1 MQIGGGQQ
9 PYLYSSVIVPV
20 ASEKK
25 AAAQQSGDQKVPAN
39 EKVPPNQDKSNHKTD
54 KEKSDQQRSASSDD
68 SKSKKDKSSNSN
80 SSSNTGVEFTADELK
95 LIEKLSKRD
104 QEVRTHEQ
112 AHAAVGGVHA
122 GAPKYQYERGPDGAQ
137 YAISGEVPI
146 DIAPVAGD
154 PEKSLEKMLQVQ
166 RAALAPAEPSSQDR
180 KVAAKASQQA
190 SQARAEI
197 LLRDREEAKQQQ
209 EELKAKRESSDTSNS
224 SDSSNSSGS
233 SDSGI
238 ATEKADKPHYR
249 GVQAQGII
257 EGINKAA
264 SEFQSTISGT
274 TSTSTIENF
283 HRIIQPFFLLI
294 SFASFINPSYL
305 PSIFAQC
312 STSLFLFV
320 SFHWIFVRSQPLIPQ
335 LAMLM

>member
-54 KEKSDQQRSASSDD
+54 KEKSDQQRSASQADD
-68 SKSKKDKSSNSN
+68 SKSDKEKKGQS
-80 SSSNTGVEFTADELK
+80 SSSNTSIEFTEDELK
-95 LIEKLSKRD
+95 LIERLSKRD

-137 YAISGEVPI
+137 YAISGEVSI

-197 LLRDREEAKQQQ
+197 LLRDSEEAKQQQ
-209 EELKAKRESSDTSNS
+209 EELKAKRESSGNS
-224 SDSSNSSGS
+224 KVQNAEADQVSDFGV
-233 SDSGI
+233 
-238 ATEKADKPHYR
+238 ATERADKPHYR
-249 GVQAQGII
+249 GVQAQGVI

-264 SEFQSTISGT
+264 SEFQSSSALGGV
-274 TSTSTIENF
+274 ENF
-283 HRIIQPFFLLI
+283 HRVI
-294 SFASFINPSYL
+294 
-305 PSIFAQC
+305 
-312 STSLFLFV
+312 
-320 SFHWIFVRSQPLIPQ
+320 
-335 LAMLM
+335 